1 MRGYVGMFLMICK
14 HIEICFVNN
23 IEVIWLD
30 VYYANAILKQCRF
43 LKVIVVDDDFN
54 DDDLLMKMNYYM
66 KNDGDLMVTSC
77 MKNDGVYVGDLLVER
92 MHYWVICSCIH
103 K

>member
-1 MRGYVGMFLMICK
+1 
-14 HIEICFVNN
+14 
-23 IEVIWLD
+23 
-30 VYYANAILKQCRF
+30 
-43 LKVIVVDDDFN
+43 VIVVDDDFN

-92 MHYWVICSCIH
+92 MHY
-103 K
+103 